1 MGTKNRNRRIA
12 DFFCFTI
19 TLFVFCFPHT
29 TLSCPSLSSKITTTL
44 TTKTTFLSYSKNV
57 VQSCP
62 SLSSKKHDN
71 KDNISISKKC
81 CPRLSLVVVKKHD
94 NIDNISILFQKCC
107 PRLSLV
113 VVKKYDN
120 IDNKDNISILFQKVL
135 SKVVSRCRQKNH
147 LFMKI
152 FIFVS
157 ENIKMFC
164 LGNISL
170 SLKSTIRFFLIR
182 ISPIQC
188 VRERDG
194 GLRSGSINDGLFHL
208 LMLGNVWVK
217 SLTNL
222 VQCVTEQKMY

>member
-29 TLSCPSLSSKITTTL
+29 TLSCT
-44 TTKTTFLSYSKNV
+44 
-57 VQSCP
+57 

-71 KDNISISKKC
+71 IDSKDNISF
-81 CPRLSLVVVKKHD
+81 
-94 NIDNISILFQKCC
+94 LFQKCC

-113 VVKKYDN
+113 VVKN
-120 IDNKDNISILFQKVL
+120 
-135 SKVVSRCRQKNH
+135 NH

-188 VRERDG
+188 VKERDG

-208 LMLGNVWVK
+208 LMLGNAWVK

-222 VQCVTEQKMY
+222 VQCFTEQKMY

>member
-1 MGTKNRNRRIA
+1 MSGRSWKFESSHGHEKQKSVNSR
-12 DFFCFTI
+12 FFFALPLPFSC
-19 TLFVFCFPHT
+19 FCFPHT
-29 TLSCPSLSSKITTTL
+29 TLSCPSLSSK
-44 TTKTTFLSYSKNV
+44 
-57 VQSCP
+57 
-62 SLSSKKHDN
+62 
-71 KDNISISKKC
+71 
-81 CPRLSLVVVKKHD
+81 
-94 NIDNISILFQKCC
+94 
-107 PRLSLV
+107 
-113 VVKKYDN
+113 
-120 IDNKDNISILFQKVL
+120 
-135 SKVVSRCRQKNH
+135 KNH

-188 VRERDG
+188 VKERDG
-194 GLRSGSINDGLFHL
+194 GLRGGSINDGLFHL

>member
-12 DFFCFTI
+12 DFFLLYHYPFRV
-19 TLFVFCFPHT
+19 LFST
-29 TLSCPSLSSKITTTL
+29 YY
-44 TTKTTFLSYSKNV
+44 TK
-57 VQSCP
+57 
-62 SLSSKKHDN
+62 
-71 KDNISISKKC
+71 
-81 CPRLSLVVVKKHD
+81 LSLVVVKKKSRQHKQQRQHFFL
-94 NIDNISILFQKCC
+94 IPKM
-107 PRLSLV
+107 
-113 VVKKYDN
+113 
-120 IDNKDNISILFQKVL
+120 L
-135 SKVVSRCRQKNH
+135 SKVVPRCRQKNH

-194 GLRSGSINDGLFHL
+194 GLRGGSINDGLFHL

-222 VQCVTEQKMY
+222 VQCVTE

>member
-1 MGTKNRNRRIA
+1 MSGRSWKFESSHGHEKQKSANSR
-12 DFFCFTI
+12 FFFALPLPFSC
-19 TLFVFCFPHT
+19 FCFPHT
-29 TLSCPSLSSKITTTL
+29 TLSCPSLSSK
-44 TTKTTFLSYSKNV
+44 KS
-57 VQSCP
+57 
-62 SLSSKKHDN
+62 HDNTNN
-71 KDNISISKKC
+71 KDNISF
-81 CPRLSLVVVKKHD
+81 
-94 NIDNISILFQKCC
+94 LFQKCC

-113 VVKKYDN
+113 VVK
-120 IDNKDNISILFQKVL
+120 
-135 SKVVSRCRQKNH
+135 KNH

-188 VRERDG
+188 VKERDG
-194 GLRSGSINDGLFHL
+194 GLRGGSINDGLFHL

-217 SLTNL
+217 SD
-222 VQCVTEQKMY
+222 

>member
-1 MGTKNRNRRIA
+1 MSGRSWKFESSHGHEKQKSANSR
-12 DFFCFTI
+12 FFFALPLPFSC
-19 TLFVFCFPHT
+19 FCFPHT
-29 TLSCPSLSSKITTTL
+29 TLSCPSLSSKKSHDNI
-44 TTKTTFLSYSKNV
+44 
-57 VQSCP
+57 
-62 SLSSKKHDN
+62 DN
-71 KDNISISKKC
+71 KDNISF
-81 CPRLSLVVVKKHD
+81 
-94 NIDNISILFQKCC
+94 LFQKCC

-113 VVKKYDN
+113 VVK
-120 IDNKDNISILFQKVL
+120 
-135 SKVVSRCRQKNH
+135 KNH

-170 SLKSTIRFFLIR
+170 SLKSTIWFFLIR

-188 VRERDG
+188 VKERDG

-208 LMLGNVWVK
+208 LMFGNVWVK

-222 VQCVTEQKMY
+222 VQCVTE

>member
-1 MGTKNRNRRIA
+1 M
-12 DFFCFTI
+12 
-19 TLFVFCFPHT
+19 
-29 TLSCPSLSSKITTTL
+29 
-44 TTKTTFLSYSKNV
+44 
-57 VQSCP
+57 
-62 SLSSKKHDN
+62 
-71 KDNISISKKC
+71 
-81 CPRLSLVVVKKHD
+81 SLVVVK
-94 NIDNISILFQKCC
+94 
-107 PRLSLV
+107 
-113 VVKKYDN
+113 
-120 IDNKDNISILFQKVL
+120 
-135 SKVVSRCRQKNH
+135 KNH

-188 VRERDG
+188 VKERDG
-194 GLRSGSINDGLFHL
+194 GLRSGSINDGLFHI

-222 VQCVTEQKMY
+222 VQCATEQKMY

>member
-12 DFFCFTI
+12 DFFLLYHYPFRV
-19 TLFVFCFPHT
+19 LFST
-29 TLSCPSLSSKITTTL
+29 YYTKLS
-44 TTKTTFLSYSKNV
+44 FV
-57 VQSCP
+57 VV
-62 SLSSKKHDN
+62 KKYDNTNN

-81 CPRLSLVVVKKHD
+81 CPRLSKVVVKKSH
-94 NIDNISILFQKCC
+94 
-107 PRLSLV
+107 
-113 VVKKYDN
+113 DN
-120 IDNKDNISILFQKVL
+120 IDNKDNISISKSVVQGCPSLSSKKHDNIDNKDNISFLFQKVL
-135 SKVVSRCRQKNH
+135 SKVVPRCRQKNH

-194 GLRSGSINDGLFHL
+194 GLRGGSINDGLFHL

>member
-1 MGTKNRNRRIA
+1 M
-12 DFFCFTI
+12 
-19 TLFVFCFPHT
+19 FCFPHT
-29 TLSCPSLSSKITTTL
+29 TIGCPSLSSKNHDNI
-44 TTKTTFLSYSKNV
+44 
-57 VQSCP
+57 
-62 SLSSKKHDN
+62 DN

-81 CPRLSLVVVKKHD
+81 CSRLSLVVVKKSHD
-94 NIDNISILFQKCC
+94 NTN
-107 PRLSLV
+107 
-113 VVKKYDN
+113 
-120 IDNKDNISILFQKVL
+120 NKDNISILFQKCYPRL
-135 SKVVSRCRQKNH
+135 SLVVVKKNH

-170 SLKSTIRFFLIR
+170 SLKSTIRFFLIK

-188 VRERDG
+188 VKERDG

-217 SLTNL
+217 SD
-222 VQCVTEQKMY
+222 

>member
-1 MGTKNRNRRIA
+1 M
-12 DFFCFTI
+12 
-19 TLFVFCFPHT
+19 FCFPHT
-29 TLSCPSLSSKITTTL
+29 TLSCPSLSSKNTTTQ
-44 TTKTTFLSYSKNV
+44 TTKTTFLFPKSV
-57 VQSCP
+57 VQGCP
-62 SLSSKKHDN
+62 SLSSKKN
-71 KDNISISKKC
+71 
-81 CPRLSLVVVKKHD
+81 HD
-94 NIDNISILFQKCC
+94 NIDNKDNISILFQKCC

-113 VVKKYDN
+113 VVK
-120 IDNKDNISILFQKVL
+120 
-135 SKVVSRCRQKNH
+135 KNH

-194 GLRSGSINDGLFHL
+194 GLRGGSINDGLFHL
-208 LMLGNVWVK
+208 LMLGNAWVK
-217 SLTNL
+217 SLINL

>member
-1 MGTKNRNRRIA
+1 MGTKNRNRLFA
-12 DFFCFTI
+12 DFFLLYHYPFRV
-19 TLFVFCFPHT
+19 LFST
-29 TLSCPSLSSKITTTL
+29 YYNRLSLVVVK
-44 TTKTTFLSYSKNV
+44 KTRQNKQQRQHFFHIPKSV

-62 SLSSKKHDN
+62 SLSSKKITTTQTT
-71 KDNISISKKC
+71 KTTFLFPKSVVQGC
-81 CPRLSLVVVKKHD
+81 LSLSSKKHD
-94 NIDNISILFQKCC
+94 NKDNISILFQKCC

-113 VVKKYDN
+113 VVK
-120 IDNKDNISILFQKVL
+120 
-135 SKVVSRCRQKNH
+135 KNH

-188 VRERDG
+188 VKERDG
-194 GLRSGSINDGLFHL
+194 GLRDGSINDGLFHL

-217 SLTNL
+217 SD
-222 VQCVTEQKMY
+222 

>member
-1 MGTKNRNRRIA
+1 MSGRSWKFESSHGHEKQKSANSR
-12 DFFCFTI
+12 FFFALPLPFSC
-19 TLFVFCFPHT
+19 FCFPHT
-29 TLSCPSLSSKITTTL
+29 TLSCPSLSSK
-44 TTKTTFLSYSKNV
+44 KS
-57 VQSCP
+57 
-62 SLSSKKHDN
+62 HDNTNN
-71 KDNISISKKC
+71 KDNISF
-81 CPRLSLVVVKKHD
+81 
-94 NIDNISILFQKCC
+94 LFQKCC

-113 VVKKYDN
+113 VVK
-120 IDNKDNISILFQKVL
+120 
-135 SKVVSRCRQKNH
+135 KNH

-188 VRERDG
+188 VKERDG
-194 GLRSGSINDGLFHL
+194 GLRGGSINDGLFHL

>member
-19 TLFVFCFPHT
+19 TLFVFLFST
-29 TLSCPSLSSKITTTL
+29 YY
-44 TTKTTFLSYSKNV
+44 TK
-57 VQSCP
+57 
-62 SLSSKKHDN
+62 
-71 KDNISISKKC
+71 
-81 CPRLSLVVVKKHD
+81 LSLVVVKKSHD
-94 NIDNISILFQKCC
+94 NTNNKDNISFLFQKCC

-113 VVKKYDN
+113 VVK
-120 IDNKDNISILFQKVL
+120 
-135 SKVVSRCRQKNH
+135 KNH

-188 VRERDG
+188 VKERDG

-222 VQCVTEQKMY
+222 VQCVTE

>member
-29 TLSCPSLSSKITTTL
+29 TLSCPSLSSK
-44 TTKTTFLSYSKNV
+44 
-57 VQSCP
+57 
-62 SLSSKKHDN
+62 KH
-71 KDNISISKKC
+71 
-81 CPRLSLVVVKKHD
+81 
-94 NIDNISILFQKCC
+94 
-107 PRLSLV
+107 
-113 VVKKYDN
+113 DN
-120 IDNKDNISILFQKVL
+120 IDNKDNISFLFQKCCPKL
-135 SKVVSRCRQKNH
+135 TLVVVKKNH

-194 GLRSGSINDGLFHL
+194 GLRGGSINDGLFHL
-208 LMLGNVWVK
+208 LMLGNAWVK
-217 SLTNL
+217 SLINL

>member
-1 MGTKNRNRRIA
+1 MSGRSWKFESSHGHEKQKSANSR
-12 DFFCFTI
+12 FFFALPLPFSC
-19 TLFVFCFPHT
+19 FCFPHT
-29 TLSCPSLSSKITTTL
+29 TP
-44 TTKTTFLSYSKNV
+44 
-57 VQSCP
+57 SCP

-71 KDNISISKKC
+71 KDNISVSKKC
-81 CPRLSLVVVKKHD
+81 CSRLSLVVVK
-94 NIDNISILFQKCC
+94 
-107 PRLSLV
+107 
-113 VVKKYDN
+113 
-120 IDNKDNISILFQKVL
+120 
-135 SKVVSRCRQKNH
+135 KNH

-194 GLRSGSINDGLFHL
+194 GLRGGSINDGLFHL
-208 LMLGNVWVK
+208 LMLGNAWVK
-217 SLTNL
+217 SLINL

>member
-1 MGTKNRNRRIA
+1 MSGRSWKFESSHGHEKQKSANSR
-12 DFFCFTI
+12 FFFALPLPFSC
-19 TLFVFCFPHT
+19 FCFPHT
-29 TLSCPSLSSKITTTL
+29 TLSCPSLSSK
-44 TTKTTFLSYSKNV
+44 KS
-57 VQSCP
+57 
-62 SLSSKKHDN
+62 HDNTNN
-71 KDNISISKKC
+71 KDNISF
-81 CPRLSLVVVKKHD
+81 
-94 NIDNISILFQKCC
+94 LFQKCC
-107 PRLSLV
+107 PRLSIV
-113 VVKKYDN
+113 VVKKTRQHRQQRQHFLL
-120 IDNKDNISILFQKVL
+120 IPKSVVQGCPSL
-135 SKVVSRCRQKNH
+135 SSKKNH

-188 VRERDG
+188 VKERDG

-208 LMLGNVWVK
+208 LMLGNAWVK

>member
-12 DFFCFTI
+12 DFFCFII

-29 TLSCPSLSSKITTTL
+29 TLSCPSLSSKQVTTTL
-44 TTKTTFLSYSKNV
+44 TTQTTKTTFLFPKSV
-57 VQSCP
+57 VQGCL

-71 KDNISISKKC
+71 K
-81 CPRLSLVVVKKHD
+81 
-94 NIDNISILFQKCC
+94 DNISILFQKCC

-113 VVKKYDN
+113 VVKKTRQHRQQRQHFFL
-120 IDNKDNISILFQKVL
+120 IPKVL
-135 SKVVSRCRQKNH
+135 FKVVPRCRQKNH

-170 SLKSTIRFFLIR
+170 SLKSTIWFFLIR
-182 ISPIQC
+182 ISPIQR
-188 VRERDG
+188 VKERDG

-217 SLTNL
+217 SD
-222 VQCVTEQKMY
+222 

>member
-1 MGTKNRNRRIA
+1 M
-12 DFFCFTI
+12 FCI
-19 TLFVFCFPHT
+19 PHT
-29 TLSCPSLSSKITTTL
+29 TLSCPSLSSKKVTTTQ
-44 TTKTTFLSYSKNV
+44 TTKTTFLSYS
-57 VQSCP
+57 Q
-62 SLSSKKHDN
+62 
-71 KDNISISKKC
+71 KC
-81 CPRLSLVVVKKHD
+81 CPRLSLVVVKKYDNTNNKDNISISKSVVQGCPSLSSKKVTTTKTTFLFPKSVVQGCPSLSSKKHD
-94 NIDNISILFQKCC
+94 NIDNKDNISILFQKCC

-113 VVKKYDN
+113 VVKKTRQ
-120 IDNKDNISILFQKVL
+120 NKQQRQHFFLIPKVL
-135 SKVVSRCRQKNH
+135 SKVVPRCRQKNH

-188 VRERDG
+188 VKERDG

-217 SLTNL
+217 SD
-222 VQCVTEQKMY
+222 

>member
-1 MGTKNRNRRIA
+1 MLSKVVPRCRQKN
-12 DFFCFTI
+12 T
-19 TLFVFCFPHT
+19 
-29 TLSCPSLSSKITTTL
+29 
-44 TTKTTFLSYSKNV
+44 TTKTTFLFPKSV
-57 VQSCP
+57 VQGCP

-71 KDNISISKKC
+71 IDNK
-81 CPRLSLVVVKKHD
+81 
-94 NIDNISILFQKCC
+94 DNISILFQKCC

-113 VVKKYDN
+113 VVK
-120 IDNKDNISILFQKVL
+120 
-135 SKVVSRCRQKNH
+135 KNH

-188 VRERDG
+188 VKERDG

-217 SLTNL
+217 SD
-222 VQCVTEQKMY
+222 

>member
-1 MGTKNRNRRIA
+1 MSGRSWKFESSHGHEKQKSANSR
-12 DFFCFTI
+12 FFFALPLPFSC
-19 TLFVFCFPHT
+19 FCFPHT
-29 TLSCPSLSSKITTTL
+29 TLSCPSLSSK
-44 TTKTTFLSYSKNV
+44 KS
-57 VQSCP
+57 
-62 SLSSKKHDN
+62 HDNTNN
-71 KDNISISKKC
+71 KDNISF
-81 CPRLSLVVVKKHD
+81 
-94 NIDNISILFQKCC
+94 LFQKCC
-107 PRLSLV
+107 PRLSIV
-113 VVKKYDN
+113 VVKKTRQHRQQRQHFLL
-120 IDNKDNISILFQKVL
+120 IPKSVVQGCPSL
-135 SKVVSRCRQKNH
+135 SSKKNH

-188 VRERDG
+188 VKERDG

-208 LMLGNVWVK
+208 LMFGNVWVK

-222 VQCVTEQKMY
+222 VQCVTE

>member
-12 DFFCFTI
+12 DFFCFII

-29 TLSCPSLSSKITTTL
+29 TLSCPSLSSKQVTTTL
-44 TTKTTFLSYSKNV
+44 TTQTTKTTFLFPKSV
-57 VQSCP
+57 VQGCL

-71 KDNISISKKC
+71 K
-81 CPRLSLVVVKKHD
+81 
-94 NIDNISILFQKCC
+94 DNISILFQKCC

-113 VVKKYDN
+113 VVKKTRQHRQQRQHFFL
-120 IDNKDNISILFQKVL
+120 IPKVL
-135 SKVVSRCRQKNH
+135 FKVVPRCRQKNH

-182 ISPIQC
+182 ISPIQR
-188 VRERDG
+188 VKERDG

-217 SLTNL
+217 SD
-222 VQCVTEQKMY
+222 

>member
-1 MGTKNRNRRIA
+1 MSGRSWKFESSHGHEKQKSANSR
-12 DFFCFTI
+12 FFFALPLPFSC
-19 TLFVFCFPHT
+19 FCFPHT
-29 TLSCPSLSSKITTTL
+29 TLSCPSLSSK
-44 TTKTTFLSYSKNV
+44 KS
-57 VQSCP
+57 
-62 SLSSKKHDN
+62 HDNTNN
-71 KDNISISKKC
+71 KDNISF
-81 CPRLSLVVVKKHD
+81 
-94 NIDNISILFQKCC
+94 LFQKCC
-107 PRLSLV
+107 PRLSKV
-113 VVKKYDN
+113 VVKKTRQQRQHFFL
-120 IDNKDNISILFQKVL
+120 IPKML
-135 SKVVSRCRQKNH
+135 SKVVLRCRQKNH

-217 SLTNL
+217 SD
-222 VQCVTEQKMY
+222 

>member
-1 MGTKNRNRRIA
+1 MSKVVPRCRLKNDNI
-12 DFFCFTI
+12 
-19 TLFVFCFPHT
+19 
-29 TLSCPSLSSKITTTL
+29 
-44 TTKTTFLSYSKNV
+44 
-57 VQSCP
+57 
-62 SLSSKKHDN
+62 DN

-81 CPRLSLVVVKKHD
+81 CPRLSLVVVKKITTTQTTKTTFLFPKSVVQGCLSLSSKKHD
-94 NIDNISILFQKCC
+94 NKDNISILFQKCC

-113 VVKKYDN
+113 VVK
-120 IDNKDNISILFQKVL
+120 
-135 SKVVSRCRQKNH
+135 KNH

-188 VRERDG
+188 VKERDG

-208 LMLGNVWVK
+208 LMLGNAWVK

-222 VQCVTEQKMY
+222 VQCVTE

>member
-1 MGTKNRNRRIA
+1 MSGRSWKFESSHGHEKQKSANSR
-12 DFFCFTI
+12 FFFALPLPFSC
-19 TLFVFCFPHT
+19 FCFPHT
-29 TLSCPSLSSKITTTL
+29 TLSCPSLSSK
-44 TTKTTFLSYSKNV
+44 KS
-57 VQSCP
+57 
-62 SLSSKKHDN
+62 HDNTNN
-71 KDNISISKKC
+71 KDNISF
-81 CPRLSLVVVKKHD
+81 
-94 NIDNISILFQKCC
+94 LFQKCC
-107 PRLSLV
+107 PKLSFV
-113 VVKKYDN
+113 VVK
-120 IDNKDNISILFQKVL
+120 
-135 SKVVSRCRQKNH
+135 KNH

-170 SLKSTIRFFLIR
+170 SLKSTIRFFLIK

-188 VRERDG
+188 VKERDG

-222 VQCVTEQKMY
+222 VQCVTE

>member
-1 MGTKNRNRRIA
+1 M
-12 DFFCFTI
+12 FCI
-19 TLFVFCFPHT
+19 PHT
-29 TLSCPSLSSKITTTL
+29 TLSCPSLSSKKVTTTQ
-44 TTKTTFLSYSKNV
+44 TTKTTFLSYS
-57 VQSCP
+57 Q
-62 SLSSKKHDN
+62 
-71 KDNISISKKC
+71 KC
-81 CPRLSLVVVKKHD
+81 CPRLSLVVVKKTRQNKQQRQHFFHIPKSVVQSCPSLSSKKITTTQTTKTTFLFPKSVVQGCLSLSSKKHD
-94 NIDNISILFQKCC
+94 NKDNISILFQKCC

-113 VVKKYDN
+113 VVKKTRQHRQQRQHFFL
-120 IDNKDNISILFQKVL
+120 IPKML
-135 SKVVSRCRQKNH
+135 SKVVPRCRQKNH

-170 SLKSTIRFFLIR
+170 SLKSTIWFFLIR

-188 VRERDG
+188 VKERDG

-217 SLTNL
+217 SD
-222 VQCVTEQKMY
+222 

>member
-1 MGTKNRNRRIA
+1 MS
-12 DFFCFTI
+12 F
-19 TLFVFCFPHT
+19 
-29 TLSCPSLSSKITTTL
+29 
-44 TTKTTFLSYSKNV
+44 
-57 VQSCP
+57 
-62 SLSSKKHDN
+62 
-71 KDNISISKKC
+71 
-81 CPRLSLVVVKKHD
+81 VVVK
-94 NIDNISILFQKCC
+94 N
-107 PRLSLV
+107 
-113 VVKKYDN
+113 
-120 IDNKDNISILFQKVL
+120 
-135 SKVVSRCRQKNH
+135 NH

-188 VRERDG
+188 VKERDG

-208 LMLGNVWVK
+208 LMFGNVWVK

-222 VQCVTEQKMY
+222 VQCVTE

>member
-12 DFFCFTI
+12 DFFLLYHYPFRV
-19 TLFVFCFPHT
+19 LFST
-29 TLSCPSLSSKITTTL
+29 YY
-44 TTKTTFLSYSKNV
+44 TK
-57 VQSCP
+57 
-62 SLSSKKHDN
+62 
-71 KDNISISKKC
+71 
-81 CPRLSLVVVKKHD
+81 LSLVVVKKKSRQHKQQRQH
-94 NIDNISILFQKCC
+94 F
-107 PRLSLV
+107 
-113 VVKKYDN
+113 Y
-120 IDNKDNISILFQKVL
+120 FQKVL
-135 SKVVSRCRQKNH
+135 SKVVPRCRQKNH

-194 GLRSGSINDGLFHL
+194 GLRGGSINDGLFHL

>member
-1 MGTKNRNRRIA
+1 MSGRSWKFESSHGHEKQKSANSRF
-12 DFFCFTI
+12 FFCFTI

-29 TLSCPSLSSKITTTL
+29 TLSCPSLSSK
-44 TTKTTFLSYSKNV
+44 
-57 VQSCP
+57 
-62 SLSSKKHDN
+62 KH
-71 KDNISISKKC
+71 
-81 CPRLSLVVVKKHD
+81 
-94 NIDNISILFQKCC
+94 
-107 PRLSLV
+107 
-113 VVKKYDN
+113 DN
-120 IDNKDNISILFQKVL
+120 IDNKDNISFLFQKCCPKL
-135 SKVVSRCRQKNH
+135 SLVVVKKNH

-188 VRERDG
+188 VKERDG
-194 GLRSGSINDGLFHL
+194 GLRGGSINDGLFHL

-217 SLTNL
+217 SD
-222 VQCVTEQKMY
+222 